1 MLLFLVKR
9 FFWGLFFV
17 GSLCAVNVLMLLNA
31 VLLLPFSPIR
41 YRKINEMFT
50 HVLWPYW
57 SYGALLVRSRA
68 GPSCSSVCTTGI
80 EYLAGNRLHF
90 YGEKVS
96 GQENVFLLANHTYW
110 CDWIIAFAFATRF
123 NRGPHASHKC
133 TLNLVF
139 QWVL

>member
-1 MLLFLVKR
+1 MLVFLVKR
-9 FFWGLFFV
+9 LLWALFFV
-17 GSLCAVNVLMLLNA
+17 SSLCAVNVLMLLNA

-57 SYGALLVRSRA
+57 SYGAMLVRSWED
-68 GPSCSSVCTTGI
+68 PSRSSLSTTGI

-123 NRGPHASHKC
+123 NRGTRASHSAY
-133 TLNLVF
+133 
-139 QWVL
+139 